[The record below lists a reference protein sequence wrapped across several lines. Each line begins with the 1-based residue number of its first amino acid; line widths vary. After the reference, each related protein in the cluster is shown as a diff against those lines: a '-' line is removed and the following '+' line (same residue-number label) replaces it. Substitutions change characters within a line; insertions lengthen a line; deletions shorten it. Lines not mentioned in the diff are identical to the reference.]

1 MAKYELV
8 HLGRIIIV
16 ETLKRDRGGW
26 CWRYSID
33 NGEPRE
39 SQGMPMNDETFARKE
54 AEEKAIEEIGHDA

>member
-1 MAKYELV
+1 MAKYELL

-16 ETLKRDRGGW
+16 ETLKRERGGW

-39 SQGMPMNDETFARKE
+39 SQGLPMNDETFARKE
-54 AEEKAIEEIGHDA
+54 AEQAAMAEIGKSA